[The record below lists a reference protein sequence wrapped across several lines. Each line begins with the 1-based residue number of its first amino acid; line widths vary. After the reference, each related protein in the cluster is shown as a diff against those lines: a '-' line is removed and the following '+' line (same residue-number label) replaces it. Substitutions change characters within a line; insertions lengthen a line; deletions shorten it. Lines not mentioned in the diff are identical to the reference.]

1 MSDVRAIADRFEIEA
16 LRGEV
21 GRPDI
26 PGYGIRPD
34 GEGILPWSFVDERM
48 ANARNYWVA
57 TTRPD
62 GRPHAM
68 PLSGVWIDGSFCFGT
83 GPGSR
88 KARNLAENPHLVVH
102 SESGDEVVILEAVA
116 ELVAD
121 PVSLDGAF
129 RVKYG
134 IETGDVDDVWYAL
147 RPVVAFA
154 WVKSNYHK
162 TATRWRFGGDRRP

>member
-26 PGYGIRPD
+26 PGYGISPD

-102 SESGDEVVILEAVA
+102 SESGDEVVILEGVA
-116 ELVAD
+116 EAVAD

>member
-102 SESGDEVVILEAVA
+102 SESGDEVVILEGVRNWS
-116 ELVAD
+116 
-121 PVSLDGAF
+121 PT
-129 RVKYG
+129 RCRW
-134 IETGDVDDVWYAL
+134 TGHSA
-147 RPVVAFA
+147 
-154 WVKSNYHK
+154 
-162 TATRWRFGGDRRP
+162 

>member
-21 GRPDI
+21 GRPDT

-48 ANARNYWVA
+48 ANARNYWAA

-102 SESGDEVVILEAVA
+102 SESGDEVVILEGVA

-134 IETGDVDDVWYAL
+134 IETGDVDDVRYAL
-147 RPVVAFA
+147 R
-154 WVKSNYHK
+154 
-162 TATRWRFGGDRRP
+162 RWSRSPG

>member
-34 GEGILPWSFVDERM
+34 GEGILPRSFVYERM

-102 SESGDEVVILEAVA
+102 SESGDEVVILEGVA

-134 IETGDVDDVWYAL
+134 IEPGDVDDVWDAL

>member
-34 GEGILPWSFVDERM
+34 GEGILPRSFVDERM

-102 SESGDEVVILEAVA
+102 SESGDEVVILEGVA